1 MEYKYVPITKYQ
13 YVILVGFLLALK
25 NEMPYFRAF
34 PGFVD
39 YSSSSRA
46 TTCSITSFA
55 NLQDIVN
62 ILSGI
67 ERNSYIIRVFL
78 SCSYPWDK
86 NNLV

>member
-39 YSSSSRA
+39 YSSSIKFVISSVK
-46 TTCSITSFA
+46 TFIIP
-55 NLQDIVN
+55 QDV
-62 ILSGI
+62 
-67 ERNSYIIRVFL
+67 V
-78 SCSYPWDK
+78 
-86 NNLV
+86 